1 MKAKVLTVVWL
12 LTSWVATAQNLDQCR
27 ELARNNYPEIKQYD
41 LIAQTE
47 AYSVSNAKRAWIPQ
61 LVLSAQATYQSA
73 TVTYP
78 DALSKLLTSYGMENV
93 GIQKD
98 QYKIALDLYQN
109 IWDGGAA
116 KAGEEMAKAEA
127 NVQRS
132 SVDVN
137 LYDLYQ
143 RVDNLYFG
151 ILLLAEKQTQTTL
164 RMDLLRSNWEKLQ
177 SYVKNGVA
185 LQADADAL
193 QAELLVAEQQLEQ
206 LKSSEEAYRL
216 MLSLFIGQPLANT
229 PLERPVEITLA
240 DKSNNRPELQLLE
253 AKFQQLEAQ
262 KDAITATVMPRF
274 NLFAQGYYGYPGL
287 DMFKA
292 MSSTEWS
299 LNGIVGVKMQWNI
312 GSLYTYK
319 NTIDKLNT
327 AQQSLAVQKELFEF
341 NTSLKTTG
349 EDKEISRLK
358 KALEADEAII
368 QLRQSIRKAAES
380 KLENGDINTTDL
392 LQKITDENVAIQN
405 KVSHE
410 IELLQAEYRLKH
422 TLNQ

>member
-109 IWDGGAA
+109 IWDGGAS
-116 KAGEEMAKAEA
+116 KANEKMAKAEA
-127 NVQRS
+127 EVQRN

-151 ILLLAEKQTQTTL
+151 ILLLNEKKEITSL
-164 RMDLLRSNWEKLQ
+164 RMDLLRSNWQKIQ
-177 SYVKNGVA
+177 SYVKMA
-185 LQADADAL
+185 WPY
-193 QAELLVAEQQLEQ
+193 
-206 LKSSEEAYRL
+206 K
-216 MLSLFIGQPLANT
+216 P
-229 PLERPVEITLA
+229 
-240 DKSNNRPELQLLE
+240 
-253 AKFQQLEAQ
+253 
-262 KDAITATVMPRF
+262 MP
-274 NLFAQGYYGYPGL
+274 
-287 DMFKA
+287 M
-292 MSSTEWS
+292 
-299 LNGIVGVKMQWNI
+299 
-312 GSLYTYK
+312 
-319 NTIDKLNT
+319 
-327 AQQSLAVQKELFEF
+327 
-341 NTSLKTTG
+341 
-349 EDKEISRLK
+349 
-358 KALEADEAII
+358 
-368 QLRQSIRKAAES
+368 
-380 KLENGDINTTDL
+380 
-392 LQKITDENVAIQN
+392 
-405 KVSHE
+405 H
-410 IELLQAEYRLKH
+410 
-422 TLNQ
+422 